1 MSRYADL
8 RWKVVDLEKE
18 LEREKAH
25 SNRLYERLRMLD
37 LEIVSK
43 DKEIDNLKG
52 IIHKLC
58 EKLGGK
64 GADND

>member
-25 SNRLYERLRMLD
+25 SNRLFERLRMLD
-37 LEIVSK
+37 LTIVSK

-58 EKLGGK
+58 EKLGRK
-64 GADND
+64 GADHD

>member
-8 RWKVVDLEKE
+8 RFKIVDLEKE

-25 SNRLYERLRMLD
+25 SNRLFERLRTLG
-37 LEIVSK
+37 LTIVAR
-43 DKEIDNLKG
+43 DKEISNLKG

-64 GADND
+64 DDSK

>member
-25 SNRLYERLRMLD
+25 ANRLFERLTRLD
-37 LEIVSK
+37 RTIVSK

-64 GADND
+64 GADHD